1 MRTRSDKEEEQEDA
15 RKEQARGDRP
25 SHQIA
30 YTTGTGS
37 YTAGGCEERSY
48 MIPALF
54 ISRREGG
61 SNTKIPSREE

>member
-1 MRTRSDKEEEQEDA
+1 MTRGKSKQEEIDPLA
-15 RKEQARGDRP
+15 G
-25 SHQIA
+25 HQIA